1 MTDWPNDPSDRPE
14 PEAPAPGEPAPT
26 SFGRAP
32 LSPPGGPT
40 GPRRVPIWT
49 IIAAVAAALLVGLV
63 LGGVWEV
70 RQFLDAVPDV
80 PEKEALVIVN
90 QAPGMTFE
98 DMTGKVIATRG
109 PHHGHQVQL
118 SELPAYLPQAF
129 LAAEDRRFYKHGPLD
144 LQGIGRALWINWR
157 AHRTVQ
163 GASTLTQQ
171 LAKTLFLS
179 PSQTLNRKLQE
190 AVIATRIEKMMSKD
204 EVLELYLNRVFFGDN
219 AYGVDAAAQTYFG
232 KPAANLS
239 LQEAALLAALPK
251 APTRL
256 ALTNDMAAALRRS
269 RLILATMHAEGW
281 ITGEQEQAALI
292 APPKLAPEAP
302 GEGDYGYLLDMASA
316 QAVQMVGG
324 QAPDLIV
331 RLSIDPMLQTTAQSL
346 VRQTLTQDGARAG
359 AHQGALVLLAPDGA
373 IRALVGGADHRLSA
387 FNRVTQA
394 QRQPGSAFK
403 PFIYAAALESGVKP
417 TDIRQDAPVRFGLWS
432 PSNYGGRYRGA
443 VTVATALAQ
452 SINTVAVRLADEVGR
467 DKLGEI
473 SHRFGLTSIPAAPE
487 LSIALGA
494 YEVNLLELTGA
505 YQVFQQ
511 GGQRT
516 QPYLIQQI
524 TTARGDELFV
534 RPPSSGI
541 GVYDVA
547 NAAAMVRMMEGV
559 VSEGTGTKAAFG
571 RPAAGK
577 TGTSQNWRDAWFI
590 GFTPDW
596 ACGVWV
602 GNDDDRP
609 MNKVTGGQIPAQIWR
624 KMMVVAHANLPPHD
638 FAWMPPPEP
647 VAPPDPTLDAPPSDE
662 AALPVDGATADPDE
676 AAPTDTDKD
685 EQKPAAPKAESD
697 QARVPDKPD
706 EPETPAKP
714 TDDNH

>member
-1 MTDWPNDPSDRPE
+1 M
-14 PEAPAPGEPAPT
+14 AGEPASAP
-26 SFGRAP
+26 FGRAP
-32 LSPPGGPT
+32 PPPMGPAP
-40 GPRRVPIWT
+40 GPRRIPIWV
-49 IIAAVAAALLVGLV
+49 IVAGVAAAIVAAIV
-63 LGGVWEV
+63 IGGAWEV
-70 RQFLDAVPDV
+70 RRFLDSV
-80 PEKEALVIVN
+80 PEIPDKDALVIAN

-118 SELPAYLPQAF
+118 SELPAYVPQAF
-129 LAAEDRRFYKHGPLD
+129 LAAEDRRFYKHGALD
-144 LQGIGRALWINWR
+144 VQGIIRAVKVNWI

-179 PSQTLNRKLQE
+179 PSQTLTRKLQE
-190 AVIATRIEKMMSKD
+190 AVIATRMEQMMSKD

-232 KPAANLS
+232 KPASGLT

-256 ALTNDMAAALRRS
+256 ALTNDMPAALRRS
-269 RLILATMHAEGW
+269 RLVLASMHAEGW
-281 ITGEQEQAALI
+281 ITDQQEQAALI

-316 QAVQMVGG
+316 QAVQLAGS

-331 RLSIDPMLQTTAQSL
+331 RLSIDPMLQTTAQTL
-346 VRQTLTQDGARAG
+346 VRQTLAADGARAG
-359 AHQGALVLLAPDGA
+359 ARQGALVLLAPDGG

-403 PFIYAAALESGVKP
+403 PFIYAAALETGVKP
-417 TDIRQDAPVRFGLWS
+417 SDIRQDAPIHFGLWS
-432 PSNYGGRYRGA
+432 PGDYGGKYRGP
-443 VTVATALAQ
+443 VTIADALAH

-473 SHRFGLTSIPAAPE
+473 SRRFGFTTIPASPE

-494 YEVNLLELTGA
+494 YEVNLLELAGA

-511 GGQRT
+511 GGQRS

-534 RPPSSGI
+534 RPPSSGV

-547 NAAAMVRMMEGV
+547 NAASMVRMMEGV
-559 VSEGTGTKAAFG
+559 VSEGTGTRAAFG
-571 RPAAGK
+571 RIAAGK
-577 TGTSQNWRDAWFI
+577 TGTSQNFRDAWFV

-596 ACGVWV
+596 VCGVWV

-609 MNKVTGGQIPAQIWR
+609 MNRVTGGQIPAQIWR
-624 KMMVVAHANLPPHD
+624 QMMVVAHANLPPHD
-638 FAWMPPPEP
+638 FSWMPPPEP
-647 VAPPDPTLDAPPSDE
+647 AAAAAEAAADAPPSDE
-662 AALPVDGATADPDE
+662 PLPATAE
-676 AAPTDTDKD
+676 ADAGAEADDTPPPEPEPYRDM
-685 EQKPAAPKAESD
+685 QNPAAPAPESD
-697 QARVPDKPD
+697 QARKPPKSDDPD
-706 EPETPAKP
+706 AAAQP
-714 TDDNH
+714 TDPDH